1 MGNAIKLPRRSF
13 LHLAAGAAALPA
25 MSRIA
30 RAQTYPTRPVRIIVG
45 FPPGGTTGISARLIG
60 QWLSQRL
67 GQQFVVDNR
76 PGAGGNVAFEMVAR
90 GTPDGYTLLVAGLPV
105 ATNAILYTNLNFNVI
120 RDIAPVAGILRVPN
134 VIMVNPRFRP
144 DLPEFIAYARAN
156 PGMIN
161 MATAGIG
168 STLHIFGELFKMM
181 VGVNLVTV
189 HYHGGGPALTDL
201 LGGRVHV
208 IFDPLGEAMGYIRAG
223 KLRALAVTSATRA
236 AAVPHPNG
244 GRIRTGLRGRRLGG
258 MAAPKNTPVEIVDKL
273 NQEINAGLADPK
285 MKAQLADFG
294 STPLMGSPEDFG
306 KLIADETEKWAKV
319 IKFANIKAD

>member
-1 MGNAIKLPRRSF
+1 MKLPRRSF

-30 RAQTYPTRPVRIIVG
+30 RAQAYPTRPVRIVVG
-45 FPPGGTTGISARLIG
+45 FPPGGTTDISARLIG

-76 PGAGGNVAFEMVAR
+76 PGAGGSIAIEMVAR
-90 GTPDGYTLLVAGLPV
+90 GTPDGDTLLVAGLPL

-134 VIMVNPRFRP
+134 VIMVNTSFPTKT
-144 DLPEFIAYARAN
+144 LPEFIAYARAN

-201 LGGRVHV
+201 LGGRVQV

-236 AAVPHPNG
+236 AAVPDIPTVAEFVPGYEANVWNG
-244 GRIRTGLRGRRLGG
+244 IV
-258 MAAPKNTPVEIVDKL
+258 APKDTPAEIIDTLHK
-273 NQEINAGLADPK
+273 EIDAALADPTIMARFADVGSVPK
-285 MKAQLADFG
+285 SMTSADFG
-294 STPLMGSPEDFG
+294 KFIAED
-306 KLIADETEKWAKV
+306 TEKWGNV
-319 IKFANIKAD
+319 IRAANIKAE